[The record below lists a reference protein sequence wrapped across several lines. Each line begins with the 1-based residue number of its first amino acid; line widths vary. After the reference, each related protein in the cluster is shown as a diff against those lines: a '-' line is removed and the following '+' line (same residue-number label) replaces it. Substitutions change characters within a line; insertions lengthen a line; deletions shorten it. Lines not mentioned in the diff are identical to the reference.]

1 MLLLCYRELFGIFTL
16 KQIPTKSEHLLE
28 NELIL
33 FPLISDVAF
42 CYPFYSE
49 ILQLNEED
57 CIYIYILYILVCIY
71 MYINRYI
78 YMYIYI
84 CMYIYVCTNR
94 ITQTLCRNFT
104 LTISE

>member
-16 KQIPTKSEHLLE
+16 KQIPIKSEHLLE

-57 CIYIYILYILVCIY
+57 CIYIYTIY
-71 MYINRYI
+71 TGV
-78 YMYIYI
+78 
-84 CMYIYVCTNR
+84 YIYVY
-94 ITQTLCRNFT
+94 I
-104 LTISE
+104 